1 MKIVWF
7 EEAWEDYIYWQT
19 QDKKTIKRIN
29 KLIKDVKRNGYEG
42 IGKSEPL
49 KGEFSGFWSRRID
62 DVNRL
67 VYRLRDGNLEIL
79 SCKGHYN
86 D

>member
-1 MKIVWF
+1 MKIIWF
-7 EEAWEDYIYWQT
+7 EEAWEDYIFWQT

-29 KLIKDVKRNGYEG
+29 LLLQDTQRNSSGG
-42 IGKSEPL
+42 LGKPEPL

-62 DVNRL
+62 AVNRL
-67 VYRLRDGNLEIL
+67 VYRIKDGCLEVL